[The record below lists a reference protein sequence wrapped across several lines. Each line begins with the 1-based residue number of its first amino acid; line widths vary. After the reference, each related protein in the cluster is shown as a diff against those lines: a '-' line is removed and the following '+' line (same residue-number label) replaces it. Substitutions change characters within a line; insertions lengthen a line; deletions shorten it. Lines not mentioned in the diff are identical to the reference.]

1 MMEKPSLLPPY
12 EIMTKRIFVQYGV
25 KLRVCY
31 QIWLKF
37 AHNKAVDLPRVCVV
51 ASLQL
56 CRVLVSVATSW
67 VMMVHSCA
75 VLLILRAKKENH
87 PGLWL
92 LKTAVRFRLCQNEVG
107 S

>member
-1 MMEKPSLLPPY
+1 MA
-12 EIMTKRIFVQYGV
+12 KRIFVQYGV

-37 AHNKAVDLPRVCVV
+37 AHNKAVDLPRPRVCVV

-75 VLLILRAKKENH
+75 VLLILRAKKGNH
-87 PGLWL
+87 LGLWL
-92 LKTAVRFRLCQNEVG
+92 LKTAVSFRLCQNEVG